1 VHCASWIDAVLERKH
16 QSVVGSGRGPPL
28 RQLARRSRDLGDLG
42 AEEEEEKEGREMFL
56 NNRYERQQP
65 TSAPTPQGRASRLLV
80 QQKEDVKER
89 VKHQRRTARSDCQHS
104 SPRYLPLRRQVVS
117 LANPL
122 GGPPPDVRMR
132 NRSVC
137 FAASK
142 HLKGGMRKRIFKGLV
157 ISNLRRSN
165 CDETASCPHRP
176 CLSGWTREQGPI
188 QSFKK
193 QFCSCRQRNGQ
204 M

>member
-1 VHCASWIDAVLERKH
+1 
-16 QSVVGSGRGPPL
+16 
-28 RQLARRSRDLGDLG
+28 
-42 AEEEEEKEGREMFL
+42 MFL